1 MRSGVDLSTIST
13 VRRRRW
19 KFVQGGILLF
29 LLAAGVQS
37 LGLSQQDKVTPA
49 PPATA
54 PASAAAATP
63 SQASSVANPTSA
75 QTASSPQ
82 ARPADAASAAL
93 LKLATELKAEV
104 DKSTKDTLSVE
115 VIRKANEIE
124 HMAHGMK
131 DKYRASA
138 ATN

>member
-1 MRSGVDLSTIST
+1 MRSKVDLGTIST
-13 VRRRRW
+13 IRRRRW

-29 LLAAGVQS
+29 LLAAGVQ
-37 LGLSQQDKVTPA
+37 LLALSQQDKVVPAAPVPTP
-49 PPATA
+49 
-54 PASAAAATP
+54 SAAASAMP
-63 SQASSVANPTSA
+63 SQASTVATPGSA
-75 QTASSPQ
+75 QLAGSTQ
-82 ARPADAASAAL
+82 AYPADAASAAL

-104 DKSTKDTLSVE
+104 DKSTKDTLSLG

-138 ATN
+138 VTN

>member
-1 MRSGVDLSTIST
+1 MRSRVDLSTIST
-13 VRRRRW
+13 IRRGSW

-29 LLAAGVQS
+29 LLAACVQS
-37 LGLSQQDKVTPA
+37 LVLSQQDKVTPV
-49 PPATA
+49 PPATTPVSA
-54 PASAAAATP
+54 VPAIP
-63 SQASSVANPTSA
+63 SQAGSVAHPGSVQIVGNT
-75 QTASSPQ
+75 QDLH
-82 ARPADAASAAL
+82 ADVASAAL

-104 DKSTKDTLSVE
+104 DKSTKDTLSIG

-124 HMAHGMK
+124 RMAHGMK